1 MRDLSLS
8 CATGLTGREPDP
20 VDLPEPRLPA
30 EADLYRTAFYGA
42 PLAMAVLDGGGRFFR
57 VNEALCE
64 LVGHPAD
71 ELLGAPCESIAHL
84 DDIPAPRSSSLT
96 AGSAGADECKL
107 RHRDGHTVWVRTSR
121 RTVYDADG
129 LEIGTVCVWE
139 DVDERRRSHERL
151 AELALQDPLTGVANR
166 TLLGERLT
174 EALRTRDREGGVV
187 AVLFCDVDAFKA
199 VNDSYGHGFGDTL
212 LEIVAARLSAA
223 VRAGDTVARVGGD
236 EFVVVSLL
244 HETADADA
252 LLVRVGES
260 LGDVIRGPDGDG
272 LPLSVSVGMA
282 LADKPGMSAASL
294 LDHAD
299 RQMYAV
305 KRRRAVGP
313 SD

>member
-1 MRDLSLS
+1 MRDSSLS
-8 CATGLTGREPDP
+8 CAAGVTSTGPD
-20 VDLPEPRLPA
+20 D
-30 EADLYRTAFYGA
+30 ADLYRAAFYGA
-42 PLAMAVLDGGGRFFR
+42 PLAMAFLDPGGRFFR

-64 LVGHPAD
+64 LVGHAAD
-71 ELLGAPCESIAHL
+71 ELLGAPYESIAHL
-84 DDIPAPRSSSLT
+84 DDIPAPSHPFVT
-96 AGSAGADECKL
+96 AELAADECKL
-107 RHRDGHTVWVRTSR
+107 RHRDGHTVWARTSS
-121 RTVYDADG
+121 RTVYDGDG
-129 LEIGTVCVWE
+129 HDIGTVCVWE
-139 DVDERRRSHERL
+139 DVEERRRTHERL

-260 LGDVIRGPDGDG
+260 LGDVVRGPDGDG